1 MSSLS
6 VTSLY
11 YNKELVGFRFKR
23 SSFDTGAPF
32 EVDVDL
38 DLLPYLARKLDG
50 HCDLQM
56 CGIDK
61 LYECS
66 DGYMRTRDEKDV
78 VSLDTKIDVDR
89 FINIYI
95 DKNYTD
101 YDDSSIMR
109 WKVLICQCLLK
120 SIGINT
126 GYLEQVCLNPN
137 LRSAWGL
144 CEKTDIPKR
153 FNLAFSERLLQASE
167 KGVYTVILHELLH
180 TCKDCFKHTG
190 QWKFYAN
197 KVSNR
202 LGYNITRTSSSKD
215 LGVDFSSIPEG
226 MFACVCNGC
235 GSLVTRKTLKGII
248 SLEKNYYCGCGG
260 SFERVV

>member
-1 MSSLS
+1 MSY
-6 VTSLY
+6 TSAKVIVEVAEGSPKATVKNITQKSENPTIL
-11 YNKELVGFRFKR
+11 NKK
-23 SSFDTGAPF
+23 
-32 EVDVDL
+32 
-38 DLLPYLARKLDG
+38 
-50 HCDLQM
+50 Q
-56 CGIDK
+56 
-61 LYECS
+61 
-66 DGYMRTRDEKDV
+66 
-78 VSLDTKIDVDR
+78 
-89 FINIYI
+89 
-95 DKNYTD
+95 
-101 YDDSSIMR
+101 
-109 WKVLICQCLLK
+109 K

-126 GYLEQVCLNPN
+126 GFIGQVRLNPN

-144 CEKTDIPKR
+144 CEKTNIPKR

-180 TCKDCFKHTG
+180 TCKDCFRHTG

-197 KVSNR
+197 EVSNR

-248 SLEKNYYCGCGG
+248 SLEKNYCCGCGG